1 MIAKNAHIIVK
12 NAVQYY
18 YNFIKGRMLFMEL
31 ENKEINHKRG
41 YLDKDFK
48 FFHLKDNKNMQ
59 FEFHYHDFNKI
70 IIFISGN
77 VTYLIEGKTY
87 KLKPWDILLVNNNE
101 IHKPIIDQC
110 ETYERI
116 IIWVNSAFLLQHSD
130 NQCNLLTCF
139 ELAAEKKLNLLRLSP
154 DLLLGVK
161 NILSQL
167 EDTCIS
173 QEFGSKVLKNSLF
186 LQYIVQLNR
195 MFLGI
200 EIDTEHPDIEY
211 DETIGRILEY
221 INANLNEDL
230 SMDSLASIF
239 YLSKYYLMRKF
250 KQQTGYTVHNY
261 ILQKRLIAAN
271 ALIKRGKSIT
281 STCIECGFGDYSN
294 FVRSF
299 KKAFGLSPKKHYK
312 KFLEHEKMASQHNH
326 HRPHHPD
333 NQLS

>member
-1 MIAKNAHIIVK
+1 
-12 NAVQYY
+12 
-18 YNFIKGRMLFMEL
+18 MEFDK
-31 ENKEINHKRG
+31 KEINNKSG
-41 YLDKDFK
+41 YLDTDFH
-48 FFHLKDNKNMQ
+48 FFHLKDNKNLQ

-70 IIFISGN
+70 IIFISGK

-116 IIWVNSAFLLQHSD
+116 IIWVNSAFLVQHSD
-130 NQCNLLTCF
+130 PQSNLLTCF
-139 ELAAEKKLNLLRLSP
+139 EWSAEKKLNLLRLP
-154 DLLLGVK
+154 PELLLGVK
-161 NILSQL
+161 SILSQL

-195 MFLGI
+195 MYLGI
-200 EIDTEHPDIEY
+200 GIDTEHPDIEY
-211 DETIGRILEY
+211 DETIGRILDY

-230 SMDSLASIF
+230 SMDNLASIF

-250 KQQTGYTVHNY
+250 KQQTGHTVHNY

-271 ALIKRGKSIT
+271 ALIKKGKSIT
-281 STCIECGFGDYSN
+281 TTCIECGFGDYSN

-312 KFLEHEKMASQHNH
+312 KFLEYEKVVSQHKNH
-326 HRPHHPD
+326 WPHHPTT
-333 NQLS
+333 QLP

>member
-1 MIAKNAHIIVK
+1 
-12 NAVQYY
+12 
-18 YNFIKGRMLFMEL
+18 MEI
-31 ENKEINHKRG
+31 ESKEIHYKRG
-41 YLDKDFK
+41 YLDKDFQ
-48 FFHLKDNKNMQ
+48 FFHLKDNKNIQ

-70 IIFISGN
+70 IIFISGK

-101 IHKPIIDQC
+101 IHKPMIDQG

-116 IIWVNSAFLLQHSD
+116 VIWVNSAFLLQHSD
-130 NQCNLLTCF
+130 SECNLQKCF
-139 ELAAEKKLNLLRLSP
+139 ELAAEKKLNLLRLAP
-154 DLLLGVK
+154 DLLIGIK
-161 NILSQL
+161 GILSQL
-167 EDTCIS
+167 EDSCKS
-173 QEFGSKVLKNSLF
+173 HEFGSKVLKNSLF

-195 MFLGI
+195 LYLGI
-200 EIDTEHPDIEY
+200 DIDTEYPDIEY

-221 INANLNEDL
+221 INTNLKEDL
-230 SMDSLASIF
+230 SMDNLASIF

-281 STCIECGFGDYSN
+281 TTCIECGFGDYSN

-299 KKAFGLSPKKHYK
+299 KKSFGLSPKKHYK
-312 KFLEHEKMASQHNH
+312 LFLEQEKLANQH
-326 HRPHHPD
+326 HRLHQPNITD
-333 NQLS
+333 L

>member
-1 MIAKNAHIIVK
+1 
-12 NAVQYY
+12 
-18 YNFIKGRMLFMEL
+18 MEFDK
-31 ENKEINHKRG
+31 KEINNKSG
-41 YLDKDFK
+41 YLDTDFH
-48 FFHLKDNKNMQ
+48 FFHLKDNKNLQ

-70 IIFISGN
+70 IIFISGK

-116 IIWVNSAFLLQHSD
+116 IIWVNSAFLVQHSD
-130 NQCNLLTCF
+130 PQSNLLTCF
-139 ELAAEKKLNLLRLSP
+139 EWSAEKKLNLLRLP
-154 DLLLGVK
+154 PELLLGVK
-161 NILSQL
+161 SILSQL

-195 MFLGI
+195 MYLGI
-200 EIDTEHPDIEY
+200 GIDTEHPDIEY
-211 DETIGRILEY
+211 DETIGRILDY

-230 SMDSLASIF
+230 SMDNLASIF

-250 KQQTGYTVHNY
+250 KQQTGHTVHNY

-271 ALIKRGKSIT
+271 ALIKKGKSIT
-281 STCIECGFGDYSN
+281 TTCIECGFGDYSN

-312 KFLEHEKMASQHNH
+312 KFLEYEKVVSQHNNH
-326 HRPHHPD
+326 WPHHPIT
-333 NQLS
+333 QLP

>member
-1 MIAKNAHIIVK
+1 MA
-12 NAVQYY
+12 
-18 YNFIKGRMLFMEL
+18 MES
-31 ENKEINHKRG
+31 KEIHYKRG
-41 YLDKDFK
+41 YLDKDFQ
-48 FFHLKDNKNMQ
+48 FFHLKDNKNIQ

-70 IIFISGN
+70 IIFISGK

-101 IHKPIIDQC
+101 IHKPMIDQG

-116 IIWVNSAFLLQHSD
+116 VIWVNSAFLLQHSD
-130 NQCNLLTCF
+130 SECNLQKCF
-139 ELAAEKKLNLLRLSP
+139 ELATEKKLNLLRLAP
-154 DLLLGVK
+154 DLLIGIK
-161 NILSQL
+161 GILSQL
-167 EDTCIS
+167 EDSCKS
-173 QEFGSKVLKNSLF
+173 HEFGSKVLKNSLF

-195 MFLGI
+195 LYLGI
-200 EIDTEHPDIEY
+200 DIDTEYPDIEY

-221 INANLNEDL
+221 INTNLKEDL
-230 SMDSLASIF
+230 SMDNLASIF

-281 STCIECGFGDYSN
+281 TTCIECGFGDYSN

-299 KKAFGLSPKKHYK
+299 KKSFGLSPKKHYK
-312 KFLEHEKMASQHNH
+312 MFLEQEKLANQH
-326 HRPHHPD
+326 HRLHQPNITD
-333 NQLS
+333 L